1 MHDFFT
7 QPIIIL
13 ILAIFDS
20 AIDLALIDNHS
31 KYADTS
37 CAGTVL
43 VMTYEGSF
51 CHQLL

>member
-1 MHDFFT
+1 MHEFFI

-13 ILAIFDS
+13 ILAIFDA
-20 AIDLALIDNHS
+20 AIDLALIDNRS